1 MHLAATNFGNT
12 KAVSKDRIAALP
24 TPVLFYSSLVLVC
37 LAFIRLLPNSSA
49 LSTGLTPGRMYET
62 LLILIGFAIVPL
74 TIMTRGYPLYL
85 RLAGQI
91 PLFAYCL
98 WTLASATWSPSPW
111 LSASKSFEMIALI
124 GGAMLFV
131 SGFDYIR
138 QNRLDF
144 TNALA
149 AVLVGLVF
157 FGLVANTFI
166 HGRPFAMK
174 GVDWSTPRPRLM
186 LAHNHPIEY
195 ADLTSFALIAL
206 FASSYSWRK
215 KACLFPALLLIHQM
229 TDARISMAALAI
241 AMLVAFFVKYPNK
254 VRAIAAFVLFNIM
267 LTYFAIITFGPR
279 PDDLFGP
286 ILRLQPEDMENL
298 NGRTGLWEHSIAKFQ
313 ETPITGVGFYASR
326 FAIMD
331 EFKWAGDTHN
341 AWIEALL
348 TTGIIGFGL
357 MVIVLLG
364 ALWVAFRTHD
374 VLLVGVL
381 FYILVCTYT
390 AAPVISAK
398 FPTLILLI
406 CLNEAR
412 VWLPGASQAWRPA
425 ISKPENLT
433 LPSRVSATRANDYNT
448 GASGR

>member
-1 MHLAATNFGNT
+1 MQLAATNVGT
-12 KAVSKDRIAALP
+12 IKEVSRDRIAALP
-24 TPVLFYSSLVLVC
+24 TPVLFYSSLALVC
-37 LAFIRLLPNSSA
+37 LAFIRILPNSSA
-49 LSTGLTPGRMYET
+49 LATGLTPGRMYET
-62 LLILIGFAIVPL
+62 LLILIGFGIIPL
-74 TIMTRGYPLYL
+74 TLLFRGYPLYL

-91 PLFAYCL
+91 PLLAYCL
-98 WTLASATWSPSPW
+98 WSLVSATWSHSPW
-111 LSASKSFEMIALI
+111 LTVSKSFELIAII

-138 QNRLDF
+138 KSRLDF

-157 FGLVANTFI
+157 FGLAANTFI

-186 LAHNHPIEY
+186 LAHSHPIEY

-215 KACLFPALLLIHQM
+215 KACLFPVLLYIHQM

-241 AMLVAFFVKYPNK
+241 AMIVAFFVKYPNK
-254 VRAIAAFVLFNIM
+254 VRLIAAFVLFNIT
-267 LTYFAIITFGPR
+267 LVYFAIITFGPR

-313 ETPITGVGFYASR
+313 ESPITGVGFYASR

-331 EFKWAGDTHN
+331 EFSWAGDTHN
-341 AWIEALL
+341 AWIETLL
-348 TTGIIGFGL
+348 TTGMIGFGL
-357 MVIVLLG
+357 MIIVLLG
-364 ALWVAFRTHD
+364 ALWVAFRTRD
-374 VLLVGVL
+374 VLLAGVL

-425 ISKPENLT
+425 ITKPENLT
-433 LPSRVSATRANDYNT
+433 PRSRVPANHANDYLT